1 MIALLL
7 HAADQILGRGFRPN
21 PGESRKYNRLDR
33 QLLLGGSQLFR
44 RFRRAPSD
52 RIESRCKSA
61 DSRV

>member
-1 MIALLL
+1 MP
-7 HAADQILGRGFRPN
+7 QIKSLAEGSVPTLERAEN
-21 PGESRKYNRLDR
+21 ANRLDR